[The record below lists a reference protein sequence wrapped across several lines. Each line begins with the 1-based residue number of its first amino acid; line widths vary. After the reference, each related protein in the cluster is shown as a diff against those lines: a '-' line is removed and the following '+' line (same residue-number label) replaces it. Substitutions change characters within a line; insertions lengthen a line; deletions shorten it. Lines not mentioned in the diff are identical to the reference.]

1 MAAQAPAVGPS
12 VAGVSPSVYHLGM
25 PFSIPV
31 TVTLASGQLGLIS
44 TFKIDND
51 SDFDLWRLTA
61 SSILS
66 NAAAGLFSVSIFD
79 NHNNRPFTLAN
90 APVNGE
96 NWFGTGALPHD
107 YPAPWRLYRQAS
119 VTLTFN
125 ERSVPGGGVTNTV
138 QIVFEGYKV
147 DL

>member
-1 MAAQAPAVGPS
+1 MSSPAPVAPAPASGI
-12 VAGVSPSVYHLGM
+12 SPSVYHLGM

-66 NAAAGLFSVSIFD
+66 NGAAGLFAVNIFD
-79 NHNNRPFTLAN
+79 NHNNRPFTQNN
-90 APVNGE
+90 AFVNGE

-107 YPAPWRLYRQAS
+107 YPAPWRLFRQAS
-119 VTLTFN
+119 VTCTFN

-138 QIVFEGYKV
+138 QLIFEGYKV